1 MKRYFL
7 AALLFAIAVGVGVG
21 VGIYLLPKVSQ
32 SSLQKIF
39 APRYSAVYLRT
50 GEMYVGQLY
59 TFPRMKLVNPYILQS
74 TPGTADSPSGGFQ
87 LFPLSQSLWAP
98 NVLYLNPEQVIF
110 YGPVGEGSKIWNA
123 LQSK

>member
-7 AALLFAIAVGVGVG
+7 AALLFVIAVVAGVG

-98 NVLYLNPEQVIF
+98 NVLYLNPEQVVF
-110 YGPVGEGSKIWNA
+110 YGPVTEGSKIWNA

>member
-1 MKRYFL
+1 MKRYLLTIILFL
-7 AALLFAIAVGVGVG
+7 VAIAIGVGAG
-21 VGIYLLPKVSQ
+21 TYFIPKIPRDAIQRV
-32 SSLQKIF
+32 F
-39 APRYSAVYLRT
+39 APGYSAVYLRT

>member
-7 AALLFAIAVGVGVG
+7 AALLFVIAVVAGVG

-59 TFPRMKLVNPYILQS
+59 MFPQMKLVSPYIIQS
-74 TPGTADSPSGGFQ
+74 TPDSQDPSGSSFR

-123 LQSK
+123 LAA

>member
-1 MKRYFL
+1 MKRYLL
-7 AALLFAIAVGVGVG
+7 AALLFVIAVVAGVG

-39 APRYSAVYLRT
+39 APGYSAVYLRT

-74 TPGTADSPSGGFQ
+74 TPGTADSPSGGFR
-87 LFPLSQSLWAP
+87 LFPLSQSLWSP
-98 NVLYLNPEQVIF
+98 NVLYLNPEQVVF
-110 YGPVGEGSKIWNA
+110 YGPVTEGSKIWNA